1 MRMADKRS
9 GTGRSAVMAMGQVVG
24 LSCRWLDGTVRQQCV
39 GHLPFA
45 RRATVNGGFSVRRT
59 GSIDPKRL
67 YVASSSQRPVSECF
81 SHSARPL
88 RRRPSI
94 GEAVQ
99 PQRTERLQ
107 CALVLLSIP
116 LCFRALT
123 CLAAELQSLDP
134 ELPLLVLNAYYF
146 AALLIASP
154 SWRPRQ
160 PIRNWQS
167 GFGDSSSDQPLPQ
180 LDHC

>member
-1 MRMADKRS
+1 MNSKRCQS
-9 GTGRSAVMAMGQVVG
+9 HS
-24 LSCRWLDGTVRQQCV
+24 
-39 GHLPFA
+39 
-45 RRATVNGGFSVRRT
+45 
-59 GSIDPKRL
+59 DPKRL